1 MALTDEQM
9 QDIQKQTKEASS
21 TKQSGDTIKAG
32 GQEYEVVASTG
43 PDSVTQGISV
53 APVDANGHTDY
64 SQTAVVVA
72 GTQPPGDKMGNGLGA
87 EVGSTVRA
95 FIQGEYGYSMQG
107 KDVEK
112 LYQKTE
118 ANLNDHKGGEI
129 TNMSGHSQAGPA
141 VAKVASKHNVDRV
154 TNFSD
159 WGAGTAYAYGYIS
172 EKDKKYLDKHA
183 YIYSD
188 SKNNTTKYAADG
200 GRIPYGH
207 VREVEGSNHSTQHA
221 RIKGNHVDTDYY
233 VKRHEFCSGMTKEQ
247 VKEVAKYKAKHDSQ
261 KDTNDYIK
269 EYKKEYGDY
278 AKKKTSKIKN
288 QGKSKAKQTSVN
300 SLDIKHKSGQ
310 KLDFQDL
317 LQHYKDAKGSKR
329 ILLRRALLFAG
340 LSEAIED
347 VGDLA
352 EKVQQLMDQSKE
364 DIRQTVEETRSKAF
378 DFAKELDAA
387 EVESLLAEI
396 DFNRIWSEGIEAE
409 NLAQAK
415 NFAAKVEELGQN
427 VLSAGDAIE
436 GADQGAAEKVVIFN
450 EGVIKDF
457 N

>member
-9 QDIQKQTKEASS
+9 QDLQEKTKTASS
-21 TKQSGDTIKAG
+21 NLEAGDTLKAG
-32 GQEYEVVASTG
+32 GQRYEVVTSM
-43 PDSVTQGISV
+43 DSVTQGISV
-53 APVDANGHTDY
+53 APIVNGKADY

-72 GTQPPGDKMGNGLGA
+72 GTQPPGDKNGNGLGN
-87 EVGSTVRA
+87 EIGSTVRA

-107 KDVEK
+107 KDVEE

-118 ANLNDHKGGEI
+118 ANLKEHKGGEI

-141 VAKVASKHNVDRV
+141 VAKVAAKHNVNHV

-159 WGAGTAYAYGYIS
+159 WGAGMAYAYGYIT
-172 EKDKKYLDKHA
+172 EKDKKYLNKHA
-183 YIYSD
+183 HIYSD
-188 SKNNTTKYAADG
+188 SKNKTTKFAADG
-200 GRIPYGH
+200 GNILYGQ
-207 VREVEGSNHSTQHA
+207 VREVEGSDHSTQHA
-221 RIKGNHVDTDYY
+221 RIKGNNVDVDYY
-233 VKRHEFCSGMTKEQ
+233 VKRHQFCSGMTKEQ
-247 VKEVAKYKAKHDSQ
+247 VKEVAKYKAKHDGKKS
-261 KDTNDYIK
+261 KATDDYVK

-288 QGKSKAKQTSVN
+288 KGSSKTKQTSVN

-317 LQHYKDAKGSKR
+317 LQHYKGTKGSKR
-329 ILLRRALLFAG
+329 ILLRKALLFAG
-340 LSEAIED
+340 LSAAIED

-352 EKVQQLMDQSKE
+352 KRVQELMDKSKE

-396 DFNRIWSEGIEAE
+396 DFNRIWSEGVEAE
-409 NLAQAK
+409 NFAQAK
-415 NFAAKVEELGQN
+415 NFAAKVEELGN
-427 VLSAGDAIE
+427 KVLSAGDAIE
-436 GADQGAAEKVVIFN
+436 EADQGAAEKVVVFN
-450 EGVIKDF
+450 EEVIKDF